1 MSNLNPISPELET
14 ALQALI
20 SQGRTVEAIKK
31 LREATSAP
39 LGECKEWVKNRTG
52 SVLRRWNGRPCPY
65 CQRPLRTTE
74 ARQCF
79 ECGKDWH
86 ELTDVISHAVQ
97 PHTEKTTAMTLEP
110 AVANDDWPNLI
121 VTITDVGQH
130 RARVIALLREILN
143 VSPAEAK
150 ELMNSPRIEVA
161 RGPRM
166 EIESVVW
173 RFKAAGAEVEA
184 IVAPDAC

>member
-20 SQGRTVEAIKK
+20 SQRRTVEAVKK
-31 LREATSAP
+31 FREATSAP
-39 LGECKEWVKNRTG
+39 LGECKEWVENRMG
-52 SVLRRWNGRPCPY
+52 SVQRRWKGRPCPY
-65 CQRPLRTTE
+65 CQRPLRTNE

-79 ECGKDWH
+79 ECAKDWH
-86 ELTDVISHAVQ
+86 DLTNLISHAVQ
-97 PHTEKTTAMTLEP
+97 PHTEKAKAMTMEP

-121 VTITDVGQH
+121 VNIINVGQH
-130 RARVIALLREILN
+130 RARVFALLREILN

-166 EIESVVW
+166 EMESVVW
-173 RFKAAGAEVEA
+173 QFKAAGAEVEV
-184 IVAPDAC
+184 IVAPEAC